1 MPTGFDA
8 DAFCQGKS
16 ASGVTFSFSFQ
27 DLENLPD
34 VKSMEKGH
42 KWTAEEDEALLRFW
56 PRKNKRAV
64 AKALGVCDTVARRR
78 YNELTGEA

>member
-1 MPTGFDA
+1 
-8 DAFCQGKS
+8 
-16 ASGVTFSFSFQ
+16 VTFSFSLQ

-34 VKSMEKGH
+34 LESVEKGH

-78 YNELTGEA
+78 YRELAGEG

>member
-1 MPTGFDA
+1 
-8 DAFCQGKS
+8 
-16 ASGVTFSFSFQ
+16 VTFSFSLQ

-34 VKSMEKGH
+34 MESVEKGH